1 MRRLA
6 NLNWLG
12 LLTMVGL
19 LGLWQAL
26 VATGLLDYEYV
37 PAPSEVAV
45 AAGRLAAG
53 GELAEATGH
62 TLRVVLLGWLAAG
75 TIGIALGLLL
85 GLSSAAWRWS
95 MASFEA
101 IRAMPPICLV
111 PVALLIFGFSIRME
125 LTIIVYAAAWPV
137 MINTIDGA
145 RSVRPEL
152 LQVARMLRL
161 SRVETIR
168 RIVLPAALP
177 LAIVGLR
184 LALSF
189 ALVLAIVAEVAG
201 NPSGLGNA
209 IVTAQ
214 QALRP
219 DEMFTYVMAIGVL
232 GVALNAAFGLLV
244 RRAIPVLA
252 GARER
257 SAV

>member
-6 NLNWLG
+6 TFNWLG

-19 LGLWQAL
+19 LGLWQVL
-26 VATGLLDYEYV
+26 VVTGVLDYEYL
-37 PAPSEVAV
+37 PAPSAVAQ
-45 AAGRLAAG
+45 AAGRLALS
-53 GELAEATGH
+53 GELAERTGH
-62 TLRVVLLGWLAAG
+62 TLRVVLLGWLIAG

-85 GLSSAAWRWS
+85 GLSAAAWRWF

-111 PVALLIFGFSIRME
+111 PVALLIFGFSVRME

-137 MINTIDGA
+137 MVNTIDGA
-145 RSVRPEL
+145 RNVRPEL
-152 LQVARMLRL
+152 LQVARMMHL
-161 SRVETIR
+161 SRLETIR
-168 RIVLPAALP
+168 KIILPAALP

-209 IVTAQ
+209 IVAAQ

-219 DEMFTYVMAIGVL
+219 DEMFTYVIAIGLL

-244 RRAIPVLA
+244 QRAVPVLA
-252 GARER
+252 GARGTGGI
-257 SAV
+257 

>member
-6 NLNWLG
+6 NVNWPG
-12 LLTMVGL
+12 VLTMLGL
-19 LGLWQAL
+19 LGLWQVL
-26 VATGLLDYEYV
+26 VVTGVLDYEYM
-37 PAPSEVAV
+37 PAPSEVAG
-45 AAGRLAAG
+45 AAGRLAAN
-53 GELAEATGH
+53 GELAETTGH

-75 TIGIALGLLL
+75 AIGIALGLLL
-85 GLSSAAWRWS
+85 GLSSSTWRWS

-111 PVALLIFGFSIRME
+111 PVALLIFGFSVRME

-145 RSVRPEL
+145 RNVRPEL
-152 LQVARMLRL
+152 LQVARMMHL
-161 SRVETIR
+161 SRLETIR
-168 RIVLPAALP
+168 KIILPAALP

-209 IVTAQ
+209 IVAAQ

-219 DEMFTYVMAIGVL
+219 DEMFTYVLAIGLL

-244 RRAIPVLA
+244 QRTVPVLA
-252 GARER
+252 GTRATG
-257 SAV
+257 AI

>member
-1 MRRLA
+1 MRSA
-6 NLNWLG
+6 AHLNWLG

-19 LGLWQAL
+19 LVLWQAL
-26 VATGLLDYEYV
+26 VATGLLDYEYM
-37 PAPSEVAV
+37 PAPTEVAQ
-45 AAGRLAAG
+45 AAGRLARN
-53 GELAEATGH
+53 GELTDATGH
-62 TLRVVLLGWLAAG
+62 TLCVVLLGWLAAG
-75 TIGIALGLLL
+75 TIGIGLGLLL
-85 GLSSAAWRWS
+85 GLSSSAWRWS
-95 MASFEA
+95 MASLEA

-111 PVALLIFGFSIRME
+111 PVALLVFGFSVRME

-145 RSVRPEL
+145 RTVSPEL

-168 RIVLPAALP
+168 RIILPAALP
-177 LAIVGLR
+177 LTIVGLR

-209 IVTAQ
+209 IVSAQ

-219 DEMFTYVMAIGVL
+219 DEMFTYVMAIGLL

-244 RRAIPVLA
+244 RRSLPVLA
-252 GARER
+252 GLRQG
-257 SAV
+257 SAA

>member
-6 NLNWLG
+6 TFNWLG
-12 LLTMVGL
+12 LVTMLTL

-26 VATGLLDYEYV
+26 VVAGVLDYEYL
-37 PAPSEVAV
+37 PAPSEVAQ
-45 AAGRLAAG
+45 AAARLTQS
-53 GELAEATGH
+53 GELAERTGH
-62 TLRVVLLGWLAAG
+62 TLRVVLLGWLIAG
-75 TIGIALGLLL
+75 TIGILLGLLL
-85 GLSSAAWRWS
+85 GLSAPAWRWS

-111 PVALLIFGFSIRME
+111 PVALLIFGFSVRME

-145 RSVRPEL
+145 RNVPPEL
-152 LQVARMLRL
+152 LQVARMMHL
-161 SRVETIR
+161 SRLATIR
-168 RIVLPAALP
+168 KIILPAALP

-209 IVTAQ
+209 IVAAQ

-219 DEMFTYVMAIGVL
+219 DEMFTYVLAIGLL

-244 RRAIPVLA
+244 RRAVPGLA
-252 GARER
+252 GARGAGG
-257 SAV
+257 S

>member
-1 MRRLA
+1 MSRLA
-6 NLNWLG
+6 SANWLG

-19 LGLWQAL
+19 LVLWQVL
-26 VATGLLDYEYV
+26 VAAGALDYEYV
-37 PAPSEVAV
+37 PAPSEVAQ
-45 AAGRLAAG
+45 AAGRLTVS
-53 GELAEATGH
+53 GELAEAAGH

-75 TIGIALGLLL
+75 AIGVALGLFL
-85 GLSSAAWRWS
+85 GLSDTAWRWS
-95 MASFEA
+95 MASFEVV
-101 IRAMPPICLV
+101 RAMPPICLV
-111 PVALLIFGFSIRME
+111 PVALLLFGFSVRME

-145 RSVRPEL
+145 RNVRPEL

-161 SRVETIR
+161 SRIETIR
-168 RIVLPAALP
+168 KIILPAALP

-209 IVTAQ
+209 IVAAQ

-219 DEMFTYVMAIGVL
+219 DEMFTYVIAIGVL
-232 GVALNAAFGLLV
+232 GVALNAAFGVLV
-244 RRAIPVLA
+244 RRTAPELA
-252 GARER
+252 GARQR
-257 SAV
+257 SAI